1 MKRILLTLSVAGA
14 LLVPLALLSG
24 SAGAKTPFETPP
36 DPSAECGGSSGGK
49 PVGQCSDVGLP
60 QSAGCEAGQSG
71 LHNPHCLPGTTT
83 TTATPAPV
91 TTPASTPVATPP
103 ASPQVAGA
111 EAGKK
116 KKGAGA
122 TGAAGTVQRGQ
133 QLEQLPFTG
142 LETLWLALI
151 GGGMLAIGLVLRA
164 RLASQAAEA
173 PGFDSPAAGTEGE
186 VAHGELRAGR
196 AESHEGLPFNGF
208 ETLGL
213 MLIRAGH
220 ARLRA
225 GPQGTLSSP

>member
-1 MKRILLTLSVAGA
+1 MKRIFLTLSVVGA
-14 LLVPLALLSG
+14 FLVSLGLLTG
-24 SAGAKTPFETPP
+24 SAGARTPFEPPP

-71 LHNPHCLPGTTT
+71 LHNPHCLPGPSAPTT
-83 TTATPAPV
+83 TPAPV
-91 TTPASTPVATPP
+91 TTPATAPVVPSTP
-103 ASPQVAGA
+103 SPQVAGA

-116 KKGAGA
+116 KNGAGP
-122 TGAAGTVQRGQ
+122 TGVAGTAQRGQ

-164 RLASQAAEA
+164 RLASQAAGA
-173 PGFDSPAAGTEGE
+173 PEFDSPAASNEG
-186 VAHGELRAGR
+186 GEERCQ
-196 AESHEGLPFNGF
+196 ETNEGIPFSGL

-225 GPQGTLSSP
+225 GPQGTLVLALTPS